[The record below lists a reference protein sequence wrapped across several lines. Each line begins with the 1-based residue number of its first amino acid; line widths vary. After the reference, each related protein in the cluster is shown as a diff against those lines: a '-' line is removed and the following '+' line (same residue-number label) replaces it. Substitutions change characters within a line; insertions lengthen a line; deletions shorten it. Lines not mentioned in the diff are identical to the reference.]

1 MPLLRKLD
9 KSFYNRNDVVRIARM
24 LLGKIIVT
32 NFGGLHTSCRIV
44 ETEAYAG
51 EIDRASH
58 AYGGRRT
65 ARTSIMYGE
74 PGTAYVYLCYGIH
87 QMFNVVTGPPGTPH
101 AVLIRAGEPID
112 GIEFMLA
119 RTRKLQLDNS
129 LTRGPGNVAKA
140 LGIFTTHTGKSLE
153 SEDFYI
159 ADDGFEIKKSSILAT
174 PRIGVDYAGA
184 HAELLYRFVVK
195 ESVYISGKKLKP

>member
-1 MPLLRKLD
+1 MPILSKLD
-9 KSFYNRNDVVRIARM
+9 KAFYNRDDVVKIARM

-32 NFGGLHTSCRIV
+32 NFGGCHTSCRIV

-58 AYGGRRT
+58 AYGGRKT
-65 ARTSIMYGE
+65 ARTAVMYGE

-87 QMFNVVTGPPGTPH
+87 QMFNVVTGPAGMPH
-101 AVLIRAGEPID
+101 AVLIRAAEPMEGID
-112 GIEFMLA
+112 FMLA
-119 RTRKLQLDNS
+119 RTGKVKPDS
-129 LTRGPGNVAKA
+129 TLTRGPGNVAKA
-140 LGIFTTHTGKSLE
+140 LGIFTIHTGKSLA
-153 SEDFYI
+153 SDDFYI
-159 ADDGFEIKKSSILAT
+159 ADDGLVIKKSSIVAT

-195 ESVYISGKKLKP
+195 ESSYISGKKLKR

>member
-1 MPLLRKLD
+1 VPLPRKLD
-9 KSFYNRNDVVRIARM
+9 KAFYKREDVVTVARM

-32 NFGGLHTSCRIV
+32 NFGGWHTTARIV

-58 AYGGRRT
+58 AYGGRKT
-65 ARTSIMYGE
+65 ARTSVMYGE

-87 QMFNVVTGPPGTPH
+87 QMFNVVSGPAGTPH
-101 AVLIRAGEPID
+101 AVLIRAAEPLEGID
-112 GIEFMLA
+112 YMLA
-119 RTRKLQLDNS
+119 RTRKLQADTS
-129 LTRGPGNVAKA
+129 LTKGPGNVAKA
-140 LGIFTTHTGKSLE
+140 LGIYTSHTGKSLQ
-153 SEDFYI
+153 SDDFYI
-159 ADDGFEIKKSSILAT
+159 ADDGCIIKKSSIIAT

-195 ESVYISGKKLKP
+195 ESSYISGKKLKS

>member
-1 MPLLRKLD
+1 MPVLSKLD
-9 KSFYNRNDVVRIARM
+9 KSFYNRSDVVRIARM

-32 NFGGLHTSCRIV
+32 NFGGQHTACRIV

-58 AYGGRRT
+58 AYGGRKT
-65 ARTSIMYGE
+65 ARTAVMYGE

-87 QMFNVVTGPPGTPH
+87 QMFNVVTGPAGTPH
-101 AVLIRAGEPID
+101 AVLIRAAEPLK

-119 RTRKLQLDNS
+119 RTGKVNADNT

-140 LGIFTTHTGKSLE
+140 LGIFTIHTGKSLD
-153 SEDFYI
+153 SDDFYI
-159 ADDGFEIKKSSILAT
+159 ADDGYVIKKSSIVST

-195 ESVYISGKKLKP
+195 ESSYISGKKLKQ